1 MKIKLTEEVI
11 ETISY
16 EWDLYEAF
24 FRGDIDSYY
33 KIWNEIKEDECVLK
47 NAIRLIKNR
56 KGNDTLV
63 GLTIAEAILAH
74 YDEVSPDI
82 YNELIKT
89 IYTNE
94 SIARINRIGKFT
106 FLEMTLYNPDLELTK
121 EQKRF
126 ALREAMMQSNTK
138 LHSIVPSH
146 SLGFFD
152 IRYLILTNKNWD
164 MEEKA
169 ELIYDFYQDDEY
181 YDEVL
186 EHWEWDIINYYSYG
200 LQELNKTELYE
211 YTYQD
216 LSNIY
221 DKKIADSIY
230 EEITMCKLFHQMR
243 PQAWEIN
250 KLDSDSKAVAYT
262 KKNDN
267 H

>member
-1 MKIKLTEEVI
+1 MKLTEEAI
-11 ETISY
+11 ETICY

-33 KIWNEIKEDECVLK
+33 KIWNEIKEDEGVLK

-74 YDEVSPDI
+74 YDEISPDI

-126 ALREAMMQSNTK
+126 ALREAMMQYNTSLK
-138 LHSIVPSH
+138 LYSIPASH
-146 SLGFFD
+146 STNSFD
-152 IRYLILTNKNWD
+152 IRYLILTNQNWD
-164 MEEKA
+164 IEEKA
-169 ELIYDFYQDDEY
+169 ELIYDFYKDDEY
-181 YDEVL
+181 YDKVL
-186 EHWEWDIINYYSYG
+186 DDWEEDIINYRSISMP
-200 LQELNKTELYE
+200 LNKDQLYE

-216 LSNIY
+216 LSYAYNKE
-221 DKKIADSIY
+221 DADSIY

-250 KLDSDSKAVAYT
+250 NLDSDSKAVVYT
-262 KKNDN
+262 KKNDTI
-267 H
+267 